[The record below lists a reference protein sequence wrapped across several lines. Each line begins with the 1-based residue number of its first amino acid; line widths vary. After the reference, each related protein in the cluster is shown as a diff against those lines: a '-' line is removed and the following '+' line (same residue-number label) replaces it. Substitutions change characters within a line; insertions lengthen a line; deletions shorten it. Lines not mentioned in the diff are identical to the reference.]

1 MIIAIDLILDS
12 PNVIVSH
19 AVFEAKNLTNQFT
32 QCTYDIYT

>member
-19 AVFEAKNLTNQFT
+19 AVFEAKKSNKPIHPMYL
-32 QCTYDIYT
+32 